1 MKEIQLTQG
10 YVALIDDEDYDMVN
24 FFSWRVMIRKTN
36 IYVGTQ
42 ACRINKK
49 AVTMLLHQLVLHNT
63 PEGYEID
70 HIDGNALNNQK
81 SNLRIVTHTQNMKNT
96 RKSSG
101 GVTSK
106 YKGVFKPSGVRK
118 YKVLIT
124 VDKKVIYLGY
134 YKDELEA
141 ARVYNEAALKYFGE
155 YAKINIL

>member
-1 MKEIQLTQG
+1 MREIQLTQG

-24 FFSWRVMIRKTN
+24 FFSWHVMKRKTN

-42 ACRINKK
+42 ACVLNKK
-49 AVTMLLHQLVLHNT
+49 NIMITLHWLLIRNV
-63 PEGYEID
+63 PKGYEID

-81 SNLRIVTHTQNMKNT
+81 SNLRVVTHTQNMKNA

-101 GVTSK
+101 CVTSK
-106 YKGVFKPSGVRK
+106 YKGVFKPNGVNS

-141 ARVYNEAALKYFGE
+141 AKVYNEAALKYFGE